1 MLIPVSTQK
10 LNEIASSAVPGGLN
24 IGNTETA
31 YFFRKYLFQKAV
43 AQFKP
48 TIPDYWPENLY
59 MYLIFG
65 RGYVSIFDTPQ
76 FGKIYAEC
84 GLSGYDVF
92 YQPTESIVNN
102 PLMPGINR
110 LKIGKD
116 CAVLRLQ
123 PTYTGIADICRFYGD
138 LMALAARTATTNLYN
153 SQLSFVFAAGNKADA
168 ESWKKL
174 YQKISS
180 GEPAVF
186 ADKNMFIKDVGGKLI
201 PAWQMFQQNVGQNY
215 IVSDILSDMRKIETM
230 FDAEVGIPNANTDK
244 KERLIGDEVNAN
256 NVSTYS
262 NMSMWLESLQRGC
275 EQAHKIL
282 GMTKDQLWFEWR
294 FTPQTEEGGGGY
306 AGNVEPAR
314 ASSI

>member
-1 MLIPVSTQK
+1 MIPVSTQK
-10 LNEIASSAVPGGLN
+10 LNEISSSVVPGGLN
-24 IGNTETA
+24 IGNTEIA

-65 RGYVSIFDTPQ
+65 RGYVSIFNTPQ
-76 FGKIYAEC
+76 FGNIYTEC

-92 YQPTESIVNN
+92 YQPTESIVAN
-102 PLMPGINR
+102 PLLPGIHR

-168 ESWKKL
+168 ETWKKL

-180 GEPAVF
+180 GEPAVVT
-186 ADKNMFIKDVGGKLI
+186 DKNMFIKDESGKLL
-201 PAWQMFQQNVGQNY
+201 PMWQMFQQNVGQNY
-215 IVSDILSDMRKIETM
+215 IVSDILSDMRKIEAM

-256 NVSTYS
+256 NISTYS

-282 GMTKDQLWFEWR
+282 GMTKDQLWFDWR
-294 FTPQTEEGGGGY
+294 FPPQAGEGGEDN
-306 AGNVEPAR
+306 AGDIERAR
-314 ASSI
+314 ATVV

>member
-1 MLIPVSTQK
+1 MIPVSTQK
-10 LNEIASSAVPGGLN
+10 LNEVSASTVPGGLV

-43 AQFKP
+43 AQIKP
-48 TIPDYWPENLY
+48 TIPEYWPENLY

-65 RGYVSIFDTPQ
+65 RGYVSLFNTRE
-76 FGKIYAEC
+76 FGNIYAEC
-84 GLSGYDVF
+84 GLSGFDVF
-92 YQPTESIVNN
+92 YQPTESIVAN
-102 PLMPGINR
+102 PLIPGIHR

-138 LMALAARTATTNLYN
+138 LMALASRTVITNLYN
-153 SQLSFVFAAGNKADA
+153 SQLSFVFAAGNRN
-168 ESWKKL
+168 ESETLKKM

-186 ADKNMFIKDVGGKLI
+186 TDKRMFVKDETGKLI
-201 PAWQMFQQNVGQNY
+201 PTWQMFQQNVGQNY
-215 IVSDILSDMRKIETM
+215 IVSDLLSDMRKIEAM

-256 NVSTYS
+256 NISTYS

-275 EQAHKIL
+275 EQAHKVL
-282 GMTKDQLWFEWR
+282 GMSKEELWFDWR
-294 FTPQTEEGGGGY
+294 FPPQAGEGSEED
-306 AGNVEPAR
+306 AGNTERTGATGV
-314 ASSI
+314 